1 MSDLESARR
10 ESVLSSAGGF
20 PFLFMNGV
28 GWMAVGLLA
37 LFFPLKTSALCMMFV
52 GVVTMPLSFGLQ
64 AAMKLPKA
72 SKDNP
77 LTPLAIQMATSQLF
91 FFPALIVLYAV
102 RPEFVPLGFACA
114 VAAHFTPYA
123 WLQMTKVY
131 AVLAGA
137 VSLGG
142 YLLINLFTAPILRF
156 TLVCY
161 WTGLCL
167 IVGAFLVKAWS
178 NKVKLQASAA
188 TA

>member
-1 MSDLESARR
+1 MYEFDDARR

-20 PFLFMNGV
+20 PFLFVNGL
-28 GWMAVGLLA
+28 GWLTAGVLA
-37 LFFPLKTSALCMMFV
+37 FYLPLKSAALCMMFV
-52 GVVTMPLSFGLQ
+52 GMVTMPLSFGLQ

-77 LTPLAIQMATSQLF
+77 LTPLAIQLATSQLF
-91 FFPALIVLYAV
+91 FFPALIVIYVV

-114 VAAHFTPYA
+114 VGAHFTPYA

-131 AVLAGA
+131 VVLAAA
-137 VSLGG
+137 VSIGG
-142 YLLINLFTAPILRF
+142 YALINLFSAPLQRF
-156 TLVCY
+156 VIVCF

-178 NKVKLQASAA
+178 NKLKLQTAA
-188 TA
+188 AA